1 MSDAALS
8 ALWMSTQLATLAL
21 LIATPLA
28 IALAWWMARV
38 TWRGKV
44 LLDPFILLPLGLPA
58 AVIGFWLMTCLGEQG
73 ALGRWLRND
82 LGLAVAL
89 YPTGAVLAA
98 CIMCVPMMARM
109 LRPVF
114 EAHDPMLLPVAR
126 TLGATNWHAWRTVA
140 LPLTL
145 PAIGSAMALGF
156 AAAWGESGA
165 VLVLAAGMAGGIA
178 GAEEPTVPLALWQ
191 ALSSPGRPKALAW
204 EVAALSLGVAT
215 VAILVSELL
224 RWQWQ
229 NRWRG
234 SARMNWRGGR
244 P

>member
-8 ALWMSTQLATLAL
+8 ALWMSLQLATIAL
-21 LIATPLA
+21 LIATPLS

-38 TWRGKV
+38 SWRGKV
-44 LLDPFILLPLGLPA
+44 LLDAVILLPLGLPA
-58 AVIGFWLMTCLGEQG
+58 AVIGFWLMTGLGDHG
-73 ALGRWLRND
+73 ALGRWLRHD
-82 LGLAVAL
+82 LGLAVDL

-98 CIMCVPMMARM
+98 CIMTVPMMARM

-165 VLVLAAGMAGGIA
+165 VLVLAAGMPGGA
-178 GAEEPTVPLALWQ
+178 ARTEDPTVPLALWQ
-191 ALSSPGRPKALAW
+191 ALSSAGRPQALAW
-204 EVAALSLGVAT
+204 EVASLSLGVAAAA
-215 VAILVSELL
+215 VLVSELL

-234 SARMNWRGGR
+234 NARTNWRSER